1 MLPTEQ
7 GESMPE
13 DNDNSTTPNPAFQ
26 KLGSRAGTRGVIIGA
41 PEGDA
46 NPLAP
51 LADGLLSLATTE
63 DLQAVEGELD
73 YVHLFVNNRAELA
86 HIISSLKDRLAPG
99 GMLWISWIKLAAAKR
114 HGGLPGELNE
124 NVIRKLALS
133 AGLVDVK
140 VAALDT
146 EWSALKLVRRKH

>member
-1 MLPTEQ
+1 M
-7 GESMPE
+7 SE
-13 DNDNSTTPNPAFQ
+13 DNDNPTTPNPAFQ
-26 KLGSRAGTRGVIIGA
+26 KLGYRAGTRGVIIGA
-41 PEGDA
+41 PEADA

-51 LADGLLSLATTE
+51 LVEGLVSLASVE
-63 DLQAVEGELD
+63 ELQALEGELD
-73 YVHLFVNNRAELA
+73 YIHLFVNSRAELA
-86 HIISSLKDRLAPG
+86 HIIGGLKDRLAPG

-114 HGGLPGELNE
+114 QGGLPGELNE

-146 EWSALKLVRRKH
+146 EWSALKLVRRKR

>member
-1 MLPTEQ
+1 MPDDHDNPT
-7 GESMPE
+7 
-13 DNDNSTTPNPAFQ
+13 TANPAFQ
-26 KLGSRAGTRGVIIGA
+26 KLGYRAGTRGVIIGA

-51 LADGLLSLATTE
+51 LAEGLLSLATTE
-63 DLQAVEGELD
+63 ELQAVEGELD
-73 YVHLFVNNRAELA
+73 YIHLFVNNRAELA
-86 HIISSLKDRLAPG
+86 HIISSLKDRLTPG